1 MKSRLANV
9 ARAANITPSWRGS
22 AVKRLAATALL
33 GFATLSLADAKVPD
47 CAPGKLSE
55 YEKLGAK
62 GCLIGDKKFSN
73 FQYHRGPGGLP
84 SDAISLTPGTIPE
97 TDDPGILFEA
107 KWASASQ
114 GSFVSY
120 DVKVEP
126 GGKPITGASLE
137 MQFGQITGPGRAT
150 VLTDLF
156 PLDGITDS
164 CGSQKLELKVVL
176 SADRSKKPLDNV
188 QFKESQT
195 EIRVVTPVDVAPG
208 SGGSATLRGFMAV
221 FRHSLASFG
230 YSARTTAG
238 SGSTSRPSSHL
249 PKLSNP

>member
-1 MKSRLANV
+1 MKSRFANI
-9 ARAANITPSWRGS
+9 ARAADGTPFWGGS
-22 AVKRLAATALL
+22 TVKRLVATALL
-33 GFATLSLADAKVPD
+33 GFATLSIAEVKTPD

-55 YEKLGAK
+55 YEKLGAQ

-73 FQYHRGPGGLP
+73 FQYYRGSSRLP

-137 MQFGQITGPGRAT
+137 MQFGQITGTGRAT
-150 VLTDLF
+150 VLTDLC
-156 PLDGITDS
+156 PLDGITDG

-176 SADRSKKPLDNV
+176 SADRAKKPLDNV
-188 QFKESQT
+188 RFKESQT

-208 SGGSATLRGFMAV
+208 SGGSVTLHGFMAV
-221 FRHSLASFG
+221 FRQSLASFE
-230 YSARTTAG
+230 YSARTTAV
-238 SGSTSRPSSHL
+238 SGSTGRSSSH
-249 PKLSNP
+249 PAKLSSP